1 MKRLVFVL
9 MLSAGVLT
17 GFFLAQ
23 WWSPGGSGPGRD
35 ATSDE
40 PEILYWVARM
50 DANYRRDEPGKS
62 PMGMDLVPVYAD
74 PDGETDPAVVKIDP
88 VVVNNLGVRT
98 ARVETGSLARI
109 IDTVGYVAYDEST
122 LSKISTRV
130 DGWIEKLNVD
140 STGESVK
147 HGQILFELYSPA
159 LVNAQE
165 EFVASLASRSAALHE
180 ASADRLRSLGFNE
193 SQIKA
198 LQKTS
203 QVQQRVGFHAPK
215 DGIVVQLSVREGM
228 YITPASQIMSLGQ
241 LDTVWLMAEVF
252 ERQVSWV
259 EPGQRAEVQLDYLPG
274 RTWQGTVDYVYPE
287 LSPSSRT
294 ARVRIRFDNPDEY
307 LRPNMFARIRIF
319 GTPVPDAIHIPLQA
333 LIRGGS
339 VDRVVLAE
347 GDGRFRS
354 KVVVAGIESGDRVQ
368 ILSGLAAGETVVSSA
383 QFLIDSE
390 SNIDAEIARMERVA
404 DGSSDTEPAE

>member
-9 MLSAGVLT
+9 MLSASVLT
-17 GFFLAQ
+17 GFFLGQ

-62 PMGMDLVPVYAD
+62 PMGIDLIPVYAD

-88 VVVNNLGVRT
+88 AVVNNLGVRT

-122 LSKISTRV
+122 LSKIGTRV

-147 HGQILFELYSPA
+147 RGQILFELYSPA

-165 EFVASLASRSAALHE
+165 EFVASLASRSAALRE
-180 ASADRLRSLGFNE
+180 ASADRLHSLGFNE

-198 LQKTS
+198 LQNTS

-215 DGIVVQLSVREGM
+215 DGIVAQLSVREGM

-319 GTPVPDAIHIPLQA
+319 GAPVHDAIHIPQQA
-333 LIRGGS
+333 LIRGGT

-354 KVVVAGIESGDRVQ
+354 KAVVAGIESGDRVQ
-368 ILSGLAAGETVVSSA
+368 ILSGLSTGETVVSSG

-390 SNIDAEIARMERVA
+390 SNIDAEIARMEQAA
-404 DGSSDTEPAE
+404 DGGSDAEQAE

>member
-23 WWSPGGSGPGRD
+23 WWSPGGSEPGRD

-50 DANYRRDEPGKS
+50 DANYRRNEPGKS

-74 PDGETDPAVVKIDP
+74 PDGETDPAVVKSDP

-147 HGQILFELYSPA
+147 RGQILFEL
-159 LVNAQE
+159 
-165 EFVASLASRSAALHE
+165 
-180 ASADRLRSLGFNE
+180 
-193 SQIKA
+193 
-198 LQKTS
+198 
-203 QVQQRVGFHAPK
+203 
-215 DGIVVQLSVREGM
+215 
-228 YITPASQIMSLGQ
+228 
-241 LDTVWLMAEVF
+241 
-252 ERQVSWV
+252 
-259 EPGQRAEVQLDYLPG
+259 
-274 RTWQGTVDYVYPE
+274 
-287 LSPSSRT
+287 
-294 ARVRIRFDNPDEY
+294 
-307 LRPNMFARIRIF
+307 
-319 GTPVPDAIHIPLQA
+319 
-333 LIRGGS
+333 
-339 VDRVVLAE
+339 
-347 GDGRFRS
+347 
-354 KVVVAGIESGDRVQ
+354 
-368 ILSGLAAGETVVSSA
+368 
-383 QFLIDSE
+383 
-390 SNIDAEIARMERVA
+390 
-404 DGSSDTEPAE
+404 